1 MNHPAITFTNR
12 DVLRAISTYWNLHGY
27 APSITDL
34 AEALSVSRTAVFR
47 RVETLR
53 ARGEVSAGRTN
64 RTLRLTPAG
73 IKALEGT
80 FPMEP
85 FDVATLR
92 RKYEVAHL
100 IPSHVECS
108 GVLQAVVES

>member
-1 MNHPAITFTNR
+1 MSTTDRH
-12 DVLRAISTYWNLHGY
+12 VLRAISTYWNRHGY

-34 AEALSVSRTAVFR
+34 AEDLSTSRTAVFR

-53 ARGEVSAGRTN
+53 ARGEVATNGRAN

-80 FPMEP
+80 FPMER

-92 RKYEVAHL
+92 RGGFEVAHL
-100 IPSHVECS
+100 IPAPVECS
-108 GVLQAVVES
+108 PVHQAVSES

>member
-1 MNHPAITFTNR
+1 MSTFDDR
-12 DVLRAISTYWNLHGY
+12 RVLRAISTYWNRHGY

-34 AEALSVSRTAVFR
+34 AEATEMSRTAVFR
-47 RVETLR
+47 RVEALR
-53 ARGEVSAGRTN
+53 ARREVTTNGRAN

-80 FPMEP
+80 FPMER
-85 FDVATLR
+85 FDLAMMR
-92 RKYEVAHL
+92 RRVLQVAHL
-100 IPSHVECS
+100 IPAHVECS